1 MMQKMEMQRKII
13 IIIIVV
19 VVVNTQTKFY
29 FNRMSQ
35 IDHEIKFLVCDESSF
50 RVPKANW
57 ISSAAI

>member
-13 IIIIVV
+13 IIIIV